1 MIKGNSMP
9 TLVDTMRVYPSCEWE
24 RAMFAIYTKLQK
36 DTSSLG
42 PIPRLEEI
50 VAKLSSEPGIFQ
62 ELILISNQPLLFFA
76 ELCCGMPR
84 LPTSP
89 MKSKS
94 TTPLR
99 RSERVAVASRK
110 RVASQAIPGKSS
122 KEGSRVGAE
131 QYGSTHKRKRSEP
144 EDVAQGGGSNETKTE
159 DRSTSHLS
167 KKAWKSSSTRNTK
180 NRPRKHK
187 N

>member
-1 MIKGNSMP
+1 MP
-9 TLVDTMRVYPSCEWE
+9 TLADTVRVYPSCERE
-24 RAMFAIYTKLQK
+24 RVAFAVYTELQK

-42 PIPRLEEI
+42 PIPRLEEL
-50 VAKLSSEPGIFQ
+50 VAKLSSDPGIFQ
-62 ELILISNQPLLFFA
+62 ELVVISNQPLLFFA

-89 MKSKS
+89 VKSKS
-94 TTPLR
+94 TAPLR
-99 RSERVAVASRK
+99 RSERVAVASKR
-110 RVASQAIPGKSS
+110 RVASQANPGKSS

-144 EDVAQGGGSNETKTE
+144 EDVAQGGGSNEINTE
-159 DRSTSHLS
+159 GSSTCRPS
-167 KKAWKSSSTRNTK
+167 KKARKPSSTRNTK
-180 NRPRKHK
+180 NRPPKRR